1 MGPQIALGC
10 GVGAVVALI
19 SWLGN
24 RTPHHVSTFPDGLT
38 LVALFVLLNLAIQLD
53 HRRHGK
59 QDRAASLRAGMTIAA
74 ATGVVFGLAVAALG
88 AFRFSVPS
96 PPLLV
101 FGFLT
106 AFGSSLA
113 CALPAVAWTLRPQT
127 SGW

>member
-1 MGPQIALGC
+1 MGLQIVLGC
-10 GVGAVVALI
+10 GVGAIVALI

-24 RTPHHVSTFPDGLT
+24 RTPHLISTFPDGLT
-38 LVALFVLLNLAIQLD
+38 LVALFVLLSLAIQLD

-59 QDRAASLRAGMTIAA
+59 RDRATSLRAGMTIAA
-74 ATGVVFGLAVAALG
+74 ATGVVFGLVVAALG

-113 CALPAVAWTLRPQT
+113 CALPAVAGTLRPQT
-127 SGW
+127 PAA